1 MYGTFCIED
10 TLQYIKTGF
19 TTEQSLY
26 NHFSRLYHSA
36 YKFQVFK
43 TEGVSSL
50 CKILTQTNLPGCMM
64 NNSFGKCLLKLR
76 QKWKK
81 EHAKS
86 NYLRPVANSL
96 FGRDDSDQ
104 EEEDDSE
111 DDQE

>member
-1 MYGTFCIED
+1 M
-10 TLQYIKTGF
+10 
-19 TTEQSLY
+19 
-26 NHFSRLYHSA
+26 YHSA